1 MKAINCVVRLENN
14 KPIMFWYEVYLR
26 GITRFAVLE
35 CYNLAEGHNEACIEY
50 MRSLKPCPSTLAS
63 EFVSRY
69 NYNVL
74 DASDAPNKLVKRLSK
89 PKL

>member
-1 MKAINCVVRLENN
+1 MKSINCVVRLEDD

-26 GITRFAVLE
+26 GNTRFAVLE
-35 CYNLAEGHNEACIEY
+35 CYTLADGHNEACHEY
-50 MRSLKPCPSTLAS
+50 MRSLKPCPSDVAS
-63 EFVSRY
+63 AFVSRY

-74 DASDAPNKLVKRLSK
+74 DSKDAPNKLVKRLVR